1 MEKEYK
7 SLRRFLSELGVSP
20 LGALIVARC
29 AEHLAAEPTE
39 VKKTFA
45 GVGMRTLPRSPT
57 EALPWVLIHVVAN
70 RFMGSHAKD
79 GLYNGKPLV
88 FYPTFR
94 KGVYR
99 RHKGV
104 FVDVINKIF
113 TERQRQLINEIGI
126 WLI

>member
-7 SLRRFLSELGVSP
+7 NLRCYLADLGVSP

-70 RFMGSHAKD
+70 RFMGSHVGCQVNFIFCPKIQQ
-79 GLYNGKPLV
+79 LSSSHPLHA
-88 FYPTFR
+88 
-94 KGVYR
+94 
-99 RHKGV
+99 HKCLDTSAL
-104 FVDVINKIF
+104 F
-113 TERQRQLINEIGI
+113 
-126 WLI
+126 